1 MSFKTRVKHIY
12 NLIVDFID
20 RLDNDHVYLIS
31 AGLAFNI
38 LLYQIPLFLLLTFVV
53 DITIGFESIAAQL
66 DKILMEF
73 LPPTATSE
81 NYLSKILSEI
91 TKIVQHSSF
100 FGFVGL
106 IILIWISSTLISS
119 LRYSV
124 NTVFKIPPKKYFFLD
139 TLKDML
145 LVLLIPILFMFYT
158 FLLPL
163 VDVIQDI
170 FIVLSPDY
178 ANDVISN
185 TTIILTSLGT
195 GFLIYYF
202 IYSYIPSAKVERKKR
217 LFASILNTILIEIS
231 RNIFAWYLVSISN
244 YGKYYGTYAA
254 IVSMALWIYYFAFI
268 FLISAEISHMYF
280 DRKDSLDENINVT

>member
-145 LVLLIPILFMFYT
+145 LVLLIPVLFMFYT